1 MLSDKLKKSIA
12 EKYKRESSDTH
23 ISKKLLDY
31 EYDKVNRLIDAELM
45 DFKLDKSHYSILQ
58 SPSMKNTK
66 LDIELVNIYNKF
78 IGSMDFEHQKN
89 AYAGVSQHIK
99 HNNDLK
105 KTDLYNKLSKFIMAG
120 GSVMHTNEGIV
131 LIK

>member
-45 DFKLDKSHYSILQ
+45 DFKLDKSHYSILR

-78 IGSMDFEHQKN
+78 IG
-89 AYAGVSQHIK
+89 
-99 HNNDLK
+99 
-105 KTDLYNKLSKFIMAG
+105 
-120 GSVMHTNEGIV
+120 
-131 LIK
+131 

>member
-89 AYAGVSQHIK
+89 AQAGVAQHIK

-105 KTDLYNKLSKFIMAG
+105 KTDLYNKLSKFIMSG

-131 LIK
+131 VIK